1 MGHEEGNRG
10 VGPWH
15 RPRSVNA
22 GVAGSGGEPKKAA
35 DDSGDPYRSALD
47 RLIDA
52 AGKGQG
58 RRTDDERPI

>member
-1 MGHEEGNRG
+1 
-10 VGPWH
+10 
-15 RPRSVNA
+15 VNA

-47 RLIDA
+47 RLIEA